1 MALNREYFNAIELTS
16 VRNKFYEQTE
26 VDTLL
31 VDIRRQALEMAEELE
46 KLRAKANETE
56 SGKTEVGEILLS
68 ARYMASQIVAQAKI
82 EAEEIRNAAVP
93 NPEPSKNCLEEKEEM
108 IQRVSEL
115 FETVKKHHERG
126 IEETNRLW
134 QSFLAEMMDD
144 EPVPGDLKSK
154 IAGIAKGMSE
164 ISGK

>member
-16 VRNKFYEQTE
+16 VRNRFYEQAE
-26 VDTLL
+26 VDALL
-31 VDIRRQALEMAEELE
+31 VDIRRQALEMAEEME
-46 KLRAKANETE
+46 KLRAKASREE
-56 SGKTEVGEILLS
+56 SEKTEVGEVLLS
-68 ARYMASQIVAQAKI
+68 ARYMANQIVSQAKK

-93 NPEPSKNCLEEKEEM
+93 NPEPSKNLSADKEEM
-108 IQRVSEL
+108 VQRVSEL
-115 FETVKKHHERG
+115 FEIVKKRHEQG

-144 EPVPGDLKSK
+144 EPVPVDLKSK
-154 IAGIAKGMSE
+154 VAGIAKGMSE